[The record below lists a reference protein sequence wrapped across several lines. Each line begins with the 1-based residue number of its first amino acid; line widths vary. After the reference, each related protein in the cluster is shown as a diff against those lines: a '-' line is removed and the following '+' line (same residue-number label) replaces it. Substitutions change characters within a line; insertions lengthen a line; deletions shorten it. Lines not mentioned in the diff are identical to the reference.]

1 MTEWIVPCNLKYY
14 NVHGAFEKFNK
25 IDWKQSNKNIKVND
39 IIYIY
44 VGVPI
49 KAIIYKC
56 KVNRVNL
63 PFKEINDS
71 EFIIDGLIYELC
83 KRYMELEL
91 IQIYNENLI
100 SLENMKKNG
109 LSGNIQCTRRAGSEM
124 SDYFETFEE

>member
-14 NVHGAFEKFNK
+14 DVYDAFDKFDK
-25 IDWKQSNKNIKVND
+25 IDWKQSNKSIEVND
-39 IIYIY
+39 IVYIY
-44 VGVPI
+44 VGLPI

-56 KVNRVNL
+56 KVNRINL

-71 EFIIDGLIYELC
+71 EFVIDGINYESYG
-83 KRYMELEL
+83 RYMELEL
-91 IQIYNENLI
+91 IQTYNENLI
-100 SLENMKKNG
+100 SLENMRKNG